1 MREIDKK
8 EKALSA
14 MLCMTRQCWEQG
26 MAAQTLLEI
35 GSDVQLELFVYDMV
49 LRQSGDGRL
58 CNVENTP
65 AVTDSA
71 FCIPSVYIV
80 GNLKKKQSYVKAA
93 ERNVDYLL
101 KDAGRASD
109 GTLYHMRG
117 TKEIW
122 ADSAAFLPY
131 ALALTGHR
139 EEGVLQM
146 RGILKRL
153 YQPKLGLYYHIW
165 EEEKQQYLR
174 PFAWGVGNGWILTG
188 LFRMLQVFQEES
200 PEQSWLKERFQTLL
214 DSMLRYKTSAGLF
227 HNFLD
232 QEDTYE
238 ESEVSAMV
246 AYILYWAVK
255 EGMLDVEYLKTA
267 EEIRSALLKKVDSN
281 GLVWDAASSPNF
293 DGPGTSVECQAH
305 FILMEEARKNCGYYL
320 NIDTQNV

>member
-1 MREIDKK
+1 MKEKDKK
-8 EKALSA
+8 SKALEA

-35 GSDVQLELFVYDMV
+35 GEDVRLELFVYDMV
-49 LRQSGDGRL
+49 LRQSSDGRL

-80 GNLKKKQSYVKAA
+80 GQLKKNPRYVEAA
-93 ERNVDYLL
+93 RKNVEFLL
-101 KDAGRASD
+101 KDAERAED
-109 GTLYHMRG
+109 GTLFHMKG

-139 EEGVLQM
+139 KEGFAQM
-146 RGILKRL
+146 QGILKRL
-153 YQPKLGLYYHIW
+153 YRPSIGLYYHMW
-165 EEEKQQYLR
+165 DDGKGDFLR
-174 PFAWGVGNGWILTG
+174 PVAWGVGNGWILTG
-188 LFRMLQVFQEES
+188 LFRMLLVFREES
-200 PEQSWLKERFQTLL
+200 EERKWLKGKFLDLL
-214 DSMLRYKTSAGLF
+214 HGMLKVQAPSGLF

-232 QEDTYE
+232 KEDTYE

-255 EGMLDVEYLKTA
+255 EGMLGREYLKSA
-267 EEIRSALLKKVDSN
+267 ETIREALIQKVDEK
-281 GLVWDAASSPNF
+281 GLMWDAASSPAF
-293 DGPGTSVECQAH
+293 EDPGTSVEGQAH
-305 FILMEEARKNCGYYL
+305 FILMEEARKNCTYFLGR
-320 NIDTQNV
+320 DV